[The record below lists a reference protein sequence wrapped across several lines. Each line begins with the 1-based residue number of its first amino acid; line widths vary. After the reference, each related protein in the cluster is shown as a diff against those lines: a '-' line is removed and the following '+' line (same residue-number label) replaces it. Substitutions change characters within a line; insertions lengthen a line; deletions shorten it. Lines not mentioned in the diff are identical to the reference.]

1 MTAATWLSDVA
12 SHVRRQGPVVR
23 VTVIK
28 ADGST
33 PREVGA
39 AMLIDLRGQHGTIGG
54 GALELE
60 ATHLARRLLVSR
72 GEVTPTWQREAR
84 DFALGPSLGQC
95 CGGHTRLLFE
105 HFTLRELPVLDLL
118 VRSTGVEGA
127 LLLRPVKSG
136 EPLRALLD
144 RKGEFAAGAARVL
157 RIARDMLSGARPR
170 QAELVQANSGAA
182 PWFVE
187 PCAQRVT
194 PLYIYGAGHVGRALA
209 RVLEG
214 LPFAA
219 TWVDTDRSRF
229 PETVPSHARPLVAQ
243 DLPAV
248 AAWAPG
254 GAFHIVLTFSHAL
267 DLAICFTLLRRAD
280 FGFLGLIG
288 SATKRA
294 RFLKRLR
301 EAGIP
306 DSALTR
312 LTCPIGIA
320 GVTGKEPAVI
330 AVSIAAQLTMLASQD
345 RQEATV
351 PDVESSS

>member
-1 MTAATWLSDVA
+1 MTTTWLSDVA
-12 SHVRRQGPVVR
+12 ALVRREGPLVR

-39 AMLIDLRGQHGTIGG
+39 AMLIDAHGQHGTIGG

-60 ATHLARRLLVSR
+60 ATQHARRLLVSR
-72 GEVTPTWQREAR
+72 GAVAPAWQREAR

-105 HFTLRELPVLDLL
+105 LFTLRELPVLDLL
-118 VRSTGVEGA
+118 AGSAGIEGA
-127 LLLRPVKSG
+127 LLLRPVESG

-144 RKGEFAAGAARVL
+144 RKAEFAGGATRVL
-157 RIARDMLSGARPR
+157 RVARDMLSGARPR
-170 QAELVQANSGAA
+170 QAELVPAGGAAA
-182 PWFVE
+182 PWFIE

-194 PLYIYGAGHVGRALA
+194 PLYIYGAGHVGRALV
-209 RVLEG
+209 RVLAG
-214 LPFAA
+214 LPFAV
-219 TWVDTDRSRF
+219 TWVDTDRARF
-229 PETVPSHARPLVAQ
+229 PETVPTHAQPLVAQ

-248 AAWAPG
+248 AASAPV

-288 SATKRA
+288 SSTKRA

-306 DSALTR
+306 DSALAR

-330 AVSIAAQLTMLASQD
+330 AVSVAAQLAMLAGQD
-345 RQEATV
+345 RQQATV
-351 PDVESSS
+351 PDVESST